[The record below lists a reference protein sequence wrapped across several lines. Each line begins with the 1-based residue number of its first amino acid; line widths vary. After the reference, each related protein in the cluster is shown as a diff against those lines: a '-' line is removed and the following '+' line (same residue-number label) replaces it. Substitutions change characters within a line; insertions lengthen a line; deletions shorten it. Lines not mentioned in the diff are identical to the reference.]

1 MKRIVLIALLAST
14 LLAASEAPAP
24 VLWDRARIEKA
35 LKTIERQK
43 AQGLTS
49 ESHYAK
55 KRAMLEARLAGTFK
69 ATALSTKDPGELNL
83 VQNAGFEAINKNSAR
98 NRSRWLW
105 WGGWSWDGD
114 YENFWAETPNVHSG
128 QYAAGIRCTGQKGR
142 IGISTPKLPI
152 LEGTTELVLTFW
164 GKGEGD
170 NQIFVNF
177 ESGARGVLRQKLAP
191 EWTQY
196 TVKGKPDASAREF
209 SLYFYSIGGGTIYLD
224 DAKLVPVGAKLD

>member
-14 LLAASEAPAP
+14 LLAASETPTP

-43 AQGLTS
+43 AQGLMS
-49 ESHYAK
+49 ESHYAR

-69 ATALSTKDPGELNL
+69 PTALSTKEPGELNL
-83 VQNAGFEAINKNSAR
+83 VQNAGFEEINKNSAR

-105 WGGWSWDGD
+105 WGGWSWGGD
-114 YENFWAETPNVHSG
+114 YENFWAEAPNVHSG
-128 QYAAGIRCTGQKGR
+128 QYAAGIRCTGQTGR

-152 LEGTTELVLTFW
+152 LEGTAELVLTFW

-196 TVKGKPDASAREF
+196 TVKGKPDAGAREF

-224 DAKLVPVGAKLD
+224 DVKLVPAGAKVD